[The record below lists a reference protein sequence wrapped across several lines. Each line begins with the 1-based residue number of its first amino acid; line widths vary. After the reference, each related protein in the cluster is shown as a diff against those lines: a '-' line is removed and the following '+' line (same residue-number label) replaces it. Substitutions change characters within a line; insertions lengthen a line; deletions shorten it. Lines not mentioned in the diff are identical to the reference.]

1 MHYVV
6 GFQFNNDGDRVALI
20 QKGRPEWQAGLWN
33 GIGGGVERGESVKTA
48 MEREYEEETG
58 LSQRS
63 VIWRPFVDLRTWT
76 HNLVTFFSSFTDSV
90 ELVRSATDEEVSVY
104 SLARV
109 HALKPVLVSNVLW
122 LIELALTMRTERVGA
137 DGRESSSHM
146 VITETPPQGL
156 QGK

>member
-6 GFQFNNDGDRVALI
+6 GFQFNNEGDRVALI
-20 QKGRPEWQAGLWN
+20 KKGRPEWQAGLLN
-33 GIGGGVERGESVKTA
+33 GIGGGVERGETAKAA
-48 MEREYEEETG
+48 MEREFQEETE
-58 LSQRS
+58 LSQRT

-90 ELVRSATDEEVSVY
+90 ELVRTATDEEVTVY
-104 SLARV
+104 SLARLQ
-109 HALKPVLVSNVLW
+109 ALKPMLVPNVLW
-122 LIELALTMRTERVGA
+122 LVELALTMRSEQVGA

-156 QGK
+156 EGK